1 MLYPGDAVMFSAGAV
16 VFDNSRENVLTV
28 VCMDKES
35 GEEIV
40 MFPKGR
46 IEEGEAPTTAACR
59 EVEEEAGVICH
70 IQAPEELMGFE
81 VRYNQSIA
89 KTKVIY
95 WYVATFV
102 KTTSQRL
109 EDHEKFSAIVLPM
122 SSEKRAGE
130 LERLEY
136 LSLVSK
142 VTNELSNHTG
152 ISDKDVTEYIIHLH
166 GESSGYSDFK
176 RKLDQDECG
185 FSEPLIQTLHRLITT
200 MKPTPKGGGRKKGD
214 SDEPKPSMST
224 DDKAALFPGLS
235 LPNRMDE
242 NKPSAADQVMAGDID
257 KHIDSLLSGTK
268 NKVDSSTLEDKES
281 KHSRSHRGRSP
292 SGHSRRHRSRS
303 RERHRSKSPRMD
315 LNGHRHSRHEH
326 SRHERGSHDRD
337 SRAHDHDYERRSTN
351 RSGNISRL
359 DEAPVQFKIYD
370 GRVTNLKDFGAFVS
384 LDNVKGRVEG
394 MVHISAIQK
403 GVRIGNPREVL
414 DRGQSVKVKVVSIIG
429 SKLGLSMKDV
439 DQETGED
446 LTPHLYPGMPKDEV
460 NSVSGPKQP
469 SRLVSLTG
477 SNAIS
482 LGTRHGMDKPAI
494 ESIED
499 KGRGKKSSVKR
510 LTSPERWEIKQLI
523 ASGVLDRADYP
534 GLDEVDED
542 GMPAFED
549 DEEEL
554 DIELREDEPGF
565 LRGHTSQA
573 LQLSPVKVVKAPD
586 GSLNRAALASASLA
600 RERKDLKL
608 QQAEAEL
615 DNLPKD
621 LNRPWED
628 PMPAPGERNF
638 AQDLRGVAAE
648 IASKTRGGDLPEWR
662 KSVQGK
668 AMTFG
673 KITDLSIQDQRKSLP
688 VYKLRDL
695 FIEAVSQN
703 QFLVVIGDTGS
714 GKTTQL
720 TQYLYEEGFAHRG
733 RIGCTQPRRVAAT
746 SVAKRVAEE
755 VGCRLG
761 AEVGYTIRYEDCTSP
776 ETKIKYCTDGMLIRE
791 ILMDTSLRRY
801 SVIMLDEAH
810 ERAINT
816 DVLFGLLK
824 VACQRRPDLKVIVTS
839 ATLDAEKFSKYF
851 NNCPIFTI
859 PGRTFPVEIMF
870 SREPESDYLDAALM
884 TVMQIHLTEPPGD
897 ILLFLTGQEEIDT
910 SCEILYERM
919 KALGSMVPEL
929 IILPVYS
936 SLPSEMQS
944 RIFEPAPPGSR
955 KIVISTNI
963 AETSVTIDGIYY
975 VVDPG
980 FVKQNTYDAKSGL
993 DQLVVTPISQAQ
1005 SNQRSGRAGRTGPGK
1020 CYRLYTESAFRN
1032 EMLPNS
1038 VPEIQR
1044 VNLSSMVLQL
1054 KAMGIN
1060 DLIGFDFMDPPPVST
1075 LVASLDLLYS
1085 LGALDDEGL
1094 LTRIGRKMAEFPMSP
1109 ELSKA
1114 ILVSVEYGCSEEVL
1128 TIAAMLSS
1136 EGSIFYRPKEKQAAA
1151 DSKKAKFHQP
1161 EGDHLTL
1168 LTVYNSWKAAKFSNT
1183 WCFDNFLQFRR
1194 LRTASDIRK
1203 QMVGIMDRYKQD
1215 IVSCGERNF
1224 DPVRRALCAGFF
1236 RHTAKRDPQEGYKTL
1251 VEGTPVYIHPS
1262 SALFSKNPEWIIY
1275 HELVMTSKEY
1285 MHNIT
1290 VVEPRWL
1297 VEVAPTFFKVAD
1309 ANKISRRKRKERL
1322 EPLYNKFE
1330 KPNEWRVSRVRKPKR
1345 SKQTFG

>member
-1 MLYPGDAVMFSAGAV
+1 MG
-16 VFDNSRENVLTV
+16 
-28 VCMDKES
+28 
-35 GEEIV
+35 GE
-40 MFPKGR
+40 KN
-46 IEEGEAPTTAACR
+46 A
-59 EVEEEAGVICH
+59 
-70 IQAPEELMGFE
+70 
-81 VRYNQSIA
+81 
-89 KTKVIY
+89 
-95 WYVATFV
+95 
-102 KTTSQRL
+102 
-109 EDHEKFSAIVLPM
+109 D
-122 SSEKRAGE
+122 E

-152 ISDKDVTEYIIHLH
+152 ISDKDVAEYIIHLH
-166 GESSGYSDFK
+166 GESDGYSEFK
-176 RKLDQDECG
+176 QKLDQDECG
-185 FSEPLIQTLHRLITT
+185 FSETLIQTLHRVITT
-200 MKPTPKGGGRKKGD
+200 MKPKPKSNGERKGD
-214 SDEPKPSMST
+214 NDDPTRPSMST

-235 LPNRMDE
+235 MPNRMTE
-242 NKPSAADQVMAGDID
+242 SAVSAADRIMAGDID
-257 KHIDSLLSGTK
+257 KHIDSLLSGAK
-268 NKVDSSTLEDKES
+268 EKANAGLVDDKDERH
-281 KHSRSHRGRSP
+281 KRSNRSQSP
-292 SGHSRRHRSRS
+292 SGHNRRHRSRS
-303 RERHRSKSPRMD
+303 RDRHDRYD
-315 LNGHRHSRHEH
+315 RHSRRDRHDRRDDRDRRSSRSPH
-326 SRHERGSHDRD
+326 RSPRHESSHHERH
-337 SRAHDHDYERRSTN
+337 AHDHDSRPYNNSGRSRFSN
-351 RSGNISRL
+351 DSGSSMRHHSGNGNLL
-359 DEAPVQFKIYD
+359 DEAPVQYKIYS
-370 GRVTNLKDFGAFVS
+370 GRVANLKDFGAFVT
-384 LDNVKGRVEG
+384 LDGVKGRVEG
-394 MVHISAIQK
+394 MVHVSAIQK
-403 GVRIGNPREVL
+403 GIRIGNPREVL
-414 DRGQSVKVKVVSIIG
+414 ERGQPVKVKVMSIIG

-439 DQETGED
+439 DQQTGED
-446 LTPHLYPGMPKDEV
+446 LSPQLYPGISKDEADNV
-460 NSVSGPKQP
+460 TETRDRPKPASV
-469 SRLVSLTG
+469 TG

-482 LGTRHGMDKPAI
+482 LGTRHEKRGPDEAV
-494 ESIED
+494 EN

-523 ASGVLDRADYP
+523 ASGVLDKTDYP
-534 GLDEVDED
+534 DLDEVDED
-542 GMPAFED
+542 GMPTFED

-600 RERKDLKL
+600 RERKELKQ

-648 IASKTRGGDLPEWR
+648 IANKTRGSDLPEWR
-662 KSVQGK
+662 QSVQGK
-668 AMTFG
+668 AMIFG
-673 KITDLSIQDQRKSLP
+673 KITDMSIQDQRKSLP

-695 FIEAVSQN
+695 FIEAVSKN
-703 QFLVVIGDTGS
+703 QFMVVIGDTGS

-720 TQYLYEEGFAHRG
+720 TQYLYEEGFARRG

-761 AEVGYTIRYEDCTSP
+761 TEVGYTIRYEDCTSP

-824 VACQRRPDLKVIVTS
+824 VACQRRPDLKVIITS

-870 SREPESDYLDAALM
+870 SREPETDYLDAALM

-910 SCEILYERM
+910 ACEILYERM

-993 DQLVVTPISQAQ
+993 DQLIVTPISQAQ

-1060 DLIGFDFMDPPPVST
+1060 DLIGFDFMDPPPVPT
-1075 LVASLDLLYS
+1075 LIASLELLYS
-1085 LGALDDEGL
+1085 LGALDEEGL

-1183 WCFDNFLQFRR
+1183 WCFENFLQFRR
-1194 LRTASDIRK
+1194 LRSASDIRK

-1262 SALFSKNPEWIIY
+1262 SALFSKNPEWVIY

-1309 ANKISRRKRKERL
+1309 ANNISRRKRKERL

-1330 KPNEWRVSRVRKPKR
+1330 KPNEWRISRVRKPKR

>member
-1 MLYPGDAVMFSAGAV
+1 
-16 VFDNSRENVLTV
+16 
-28 VCMDKES
+28 
-35 GEEIV
+35 
-40 MFPKGR
+40 
-46 IEEGEAPTTAACR
+46 
-59 EVEEEAGVICH
+59 
-70 IQAPEELMGFE
+70 
-81 VRYNQSIA
+81 
-89 KTKVIY
+89 
-95 WYVATFV
+95 
-102 KTTSQRL
+102 
-109 EDHEKFSAIVLPM
+109 M
-122 SSEKRAGE
+122 SSGKNAGE

-152 ISDKDVTEYIIHLH
+152 ISDKDVTEYIVHLH
-166 GESSGYSDFK
+166 RESSGYSEFK

-185 FSEPLIQTLHRLITT
+185 FSEALIQTLHRLITT
-200 MKPTPKGGGRKKGD
+200 MKPK
-214 SDEPKPSMST
+214 PKPKENGEGKEWTIKIINAATEIGLLRST
-224 DDKAALFPGLS
+224 EEGIEAGVARDTAAGALVEILIVTDTQGMNDPATS
-235 LPNRMDE
+235 NAP
-242 NKPSAADQVMAGDID
+242 Q
-257 KHIDSLLSGTK
+257 
-268 NKVDSSTLEDKES
+268 ST
-281 KHSRSHRGRSP
+281 
-292 SGHSRRHRSRS
+292 HRSANS
-303 RERHRSKSPRMD
+303 
-315 LNGHRHSRHEH
+315 
-326 SRHERGSHDRD
+326 
-337 SRAHDHDYERRSTN
+337 
-351 RSGNISRL
+351 SRL
-359 DEAPVQFKIYD
+359 DETPVQYKIYE

-384 LDNVKGRVEG
+384 LDGVKGRVEG

-414 DRGQSVKVKVVSIIG
+414 DRGQSVKVKVLSIIG

-439 DQETGED
+439 DQDTGED
-446 LTPHLYPGMPKDEV
+446 LTPHLYPGMPKEEENDMPG
-460 NSVSGPKQP
+460 SRQQP
-469 SRLVSLTG
+469 SRPVSLTG

-482 LGTRHGMDKPAI
+482 LGNRNAMDKPAAEPI
-494 ESIED
+494 EE

-523 ASGVLDRADYP
+523 ASGVLDRSDYP

-542 GMPAFED
+542 GMPTFED

-565 LRGHTSQA
+565 LRGHTTQA

-600 RERKDLKL
+600 RERKDLKQ
-608 QQAEAEL
+608 QQAQAEL

-638 AQDLRGVAAE
+638 AQDLRGVAAD
-648 IASKTRGGDLPEWR
+648 IANKSRGSDLPEWQ

-673 KITDLSIQDQRKSLP
+673 KLTDLSIQEQRKSLP
-688 VYKLRDL
+688 VYKLRSL
-695 FIEAVSQN
+695 FIEAVSRN
-703 QFLVVIGDTGS
+703 QFLVAIGDTGS

-720 TQYLYEEGFAHRG
+720 TQYLYEEGFARRG

-776 ETKIKYCTDGMLIRE
+776 ETKIKYCTEGMLIRE
-791 ILMDTSLRRY
+791 ILMDTSLKRY

-810 ERAINT
+810 ERSINT

-824 VACQRRPDLKVIVTS
+824 IACQSRPDLKVIITS
-839 ATLDAEKFSKYF
+839 ATLDAERFSKYF

-859 PGRTFPVEIMF
+859 PGRAFPVDVMF
-870 SREPESDYLDAALM
+870 AREPETDYLDAALL

-910 SCEILYERM
+910 SCEILYERI

-993 DQLVVTPISQAQ
+993 DQLIVTPISQAQ

-1044 VNLSSMVLQL
+1044 VNLSSIVLQL

-1060 DLIGFDFMDPPPVST
+1060 DLIGFGFMDPPPVST

-1094 LTRIGRKMAEFPMSP
+1094 LTRMGRKMAEFPMSP

-1114 ILVSVEYGCSEEVL
+1114 ILASVEYGCSEEVL

-1168 LTVYNSWKAAKFSNT
+1168 LTVYNSWKAAKFSNS

-1194 LRTASDIRK
+1194 LRSASDIRK

-1262 SALFSKNPEWIIY
+1262 SALFSKNPEWVIY

-1309 ANKISRRKRKERL
+1309 ANKISRRKRNERL
-1322 EPLYNKFE
+1322 EPLFNKFE

>member
-1 MLYPGDAVMFSAGAV
+1 MM
-16 VFDNSRENVLTV
+16 N
-28 VCMDKES
+28 KHS
-35 GEEIV
+35 G
-40 MFPKGR
+40 
-46 IEEGEAPTTAACR
+46 TN
-59 EVEEEAGVICH
+59 
-70 IQAPEELMGFE
+70 EL
-81 VRYNQSIA
+81 Q
-89 KTKVIY
+89 K
-95 WYVATFV
+95 
-102 KTTSQRL
+102 
-109 EDHEKFSAIVLPM
+109 
-122 SSEKRAGE
+122 
-130 LERLEY
+130 LEY

-142 VTNELSNHTG
+142 VTSELSNHIG
-152 ISDKDVTEYIIHLH
+152 ISDKDVSEYIIHLH
-166 GESSGYSDFK
+166 DKSNGYSDFK
-176 RKLDQDECG
+176 QKLDQDECG
-185 FSEPLIQTLHRLITT
+185 FSEALIQSLHRLITA
-200 MKPTPKGGGRKKGD
+200 MKPKQKDKNKNSGETK
-214 SDEPKPSMST
+214 SSISAE
-224 DDKAALFPGLS
+224 DKASLFPGLS
-235 LPNRMDE
+235 LPNRVLDD
-242 NKPSAADQVMAGDID
+242 NSSAAGRIMAGDID
-257 KHIDSLLSGTK
+257 KHIDSLLS
-268 NKVDSSTLEDKES
+268 SAKES
-281 KHSRSHRGRSP
+281 ADRKEERREYHHSRRKRSRSP
-292 SGHSRRHRSRS
+292 SRQRRRHKSRSYERSQNESPHRRSRS
-303 RERHRSKSPRMD
+303 RDR
-315 LNGHRHSRHEH
+315 LSRHES
-326 SRHERGSHDRD
+326 SRHEQYSRDHDRH
-337 SRAHDHDYERRSTN
+337 SERRS
-351 RSGNISRL
+351 RGNQL
-359 DEAPVQFKIYD
+359 DEAPVLYKMYK
-370 GRVTNLKDFGAFVS
+370 GRVANLKDFGAFVS
-384 LDNVKGRVEG
+384 LDGIKGRVEG
-394 MVHISAIQK
+394 MVHVSAIQK
-403 GVRIGNPREVL
+403 GVRISNPREVL
-414 DRGQSVKVKVVSIIG
+414 ERGQTVRVKVMSIVG

-446 LTPHLYPGMPKDEV
+446 LSPHLYPGMPKDELAEK
-460 NSVSGPKQP
+460 SESRKQDRPAHVS
-469 SRLVSLTG
+469 G
-477 SNAIS
+477 SNALRLGSQYGASDTSVASGIS
-482 LGTRHGMDKPAI
+482 
-494 ESIED
+494 ED
-499 KGRGKKSSVKR
+499 RGRSKRSSVKR

-523 ASGVLDRADYP
+523 ASGVLDKADYP
-534 GLDEVDED
+534 ELDEVDEE
-542 GMPAFED
+542 GMLGFEDD

-554 DIELREDEPGF
+554 DVELREEEPDF
-565 LRGHTSQA
+565 LRGHTIQA

-600 RERKDLKL
+600 RDRKELKR

-621 LNRPWED
+621 LNKPWED

-648 IASKTRGGDLPEWR
+648 IANKSRGGDLPEWMQ
-662 KSVQGK
+662 SVQGK
-668 AMTFG
+668 TVTFG
-673 KITDLSIQDQRKSLP
+673 KITDMSIQEQRRSLP
-688 VYKLRDL
+688 VYHLRDL
-695 FIEAVSQN
+695 FVEAVSKH
-703 QFLVVIGDTGS
+703 QFLVVVGDTGS

-720 TQYLYEEGFAHRG
+720 TQYLYEEGFARNG

-776 ETKIKYCTDGMLIRE
+776 ETKIKYCTAGMLIRE
-791 ILMDTSLRRY
+791 VLLDSSLRRY

-810 ERAINT
+810 ERAMDT
-816 DVLFGLLK
+816 D
-824 VACQRRPDLKVIVTS
+824 RRSDLKVIITS

-859 PGRTFPVEIMF
+859 PGRTFPVEVMF
-870 SREPESDYLDAALM
+870 SREPEPDYLDAALM

-897 ILLFLTGQEEIDT
+897 ILLFLTGKEEIDT
-910 SCEILYERM
+910 TCEILYERM

-944 RIFEPAPPGSR
+944 RIFEPTPPGAR

-993 DQLVVTPISQAQ
+993 DQLIVTPISQAQ
-1005 SNQRSGRAGRTGPGK
+1005 AKQRAGRAGRTGPGK

-1044 VNLSSMVLQL
+1044 VNLSAMALQL

-1075 LVASLDLLYS
+1075 LIASLELLHS
-1085 LGALDDEGL
+1085 LGALDNEGL

-1109 ELSKA
+1109 ELAKA
-1114 ILVSVEYGCSEEVL
+1114 ILVSVEYGCSEEIL

-1136 EGSIFYRPKEKQAAA
+1136 EGSVFYRPKEKQAAA

-1168 LTVYNSWKAAKFSNT
+1168 LTVYNSWKAAKFSNS
-1183 WCFDNFLQFRR
+1183 WCFDNFLQYRR
-1194 LRTASDIRK
+1194 LRSASDIRK

-1262 SALFSKNPEWIIY
+1262 SALFSKNPEWVIY
-1275 HELVMTSKEY
+1275 HDLVMTSKEY

-1290 VVEPRWL
+1290 VVEARWL

-1309 ANKISRRKRKERL
+1309 ANNISRRKRNERL

-1330 KPNEWRVSRVRKPKR
+1330 KPNEWRISRVRKPR
-1345 SKQTFG
+1345 RAKQTFG